1 MAGVGSDELCPSFGP
16 WLNPAS
22 TQGICKLYSIC
33 YIGICVKLCL
43 LSISNNAV
51 NFIYHIAVVLID
63 QYYMPYIQWFQS
75 NFAGIKYCSNVYCCW
90 NETELFVETVFQ
102 WKVLEKSFLSRQPPN
117 LQG

>member
-51 NFIYHIAVVLID
+51 DIYI
-63 QYYMPYIQWFQS
+63 S
-75 NFAGIKYCSNVYCCW
+75 YCCCIDRPV
-90 NETELFVETVFQ
+90 LYALHTVFSKQ
-102 WKVLEKSFLSRQPPN
+102 LC
-117 LQG
+117 